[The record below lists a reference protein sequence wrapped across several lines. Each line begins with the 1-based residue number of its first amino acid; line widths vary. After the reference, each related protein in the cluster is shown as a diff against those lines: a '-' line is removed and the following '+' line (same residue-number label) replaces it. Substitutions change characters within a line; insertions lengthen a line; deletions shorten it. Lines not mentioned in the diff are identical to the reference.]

1 MLSLAEAQVE
11 LVQHM
16 ITLKFGKEQIY
27 LKSTIDPRHSPW
39 GGRGEGRPMLRSERP
54 RDGSPGPSCLLPGTP
69 SRAAPAC
76 TRPREPVART
86 WSRSGQE
93 TGRPVSEIGSFC
105 SKKPNE
111 RAAAMLG
118 IQADGKPLIN
128 FVAFFCWLVKR
139 KKKKKSKRRR
149 RKGIAVH
156 YSFASAS
163 LLFISALCSLS
174 AGGVALA
181 PSALFF
187 LEARPDAT
195 CLSLAFLGALW
206 LAEVFFGLELGA
218 LGFSTCTERQADRQT
233 QTETQ
238 RGGRGRE
245 N

>member
-11 LVQHM
+11 LVQHV

-54 RDGSPGPSCLLPGTP
+54 RDGFPGPSCLLPGTP

-111 RAAAMLG
+111 RDAAMLG

-139 KKKKKSKRRR
+139 KKKKKQKEKK
-149 RKGIAVH
+149 KGNC
-156 YSFASAS
+156 SA
-163 LLFISALCSLS
+163 LLFRFRQLIVHLRALLLVGRRGG
-174 AGGVALA
+174 AGALR
-181 PSALFF
+181 ALF
-187 LEARPDAT
+187 LGGPARRH
-195 CLSLAFLGALW
+195 LLVLGLPRGLMARGGLFW
-206 LAEVFFGLELGA
+206 FGTRGTGFFHLHGETG
-218 LGFSTCTERQADRQT
+218 RQT
-233 QTETQ
+233 DANRNTE
-238 RGGRGRE
+238 GRE